1 MIYIYDLYVLHAI
14 CSTYDQSK
22 GEDTRELQ
30 SRMVAPQ
37 KKFSN
42 KNWFN
47 NCMHHCAV
55 RDLKNEA
62 CLTADIIS
70 DIMKQEEKV
79 NQAKR
84 VWI

>member
-1 MIYIYDLYVLHAI
+1 
-14 CSTYDQSK
+14 
-22 GEDTRELQ
+22 
-30 SRMVAPQ
+30 
-37 KKFSN
+37 
-42 KNWFN
+42 
-47 NCMHHCAV
+47 MHHCAV

-84 VWI
+84 V